1 MNKVVILY
9 WEPGSCGDFVY
20 SLLLAT
26 PREYYGVVNFSP
38 VNTQGRIT
46 PTLLP
51 FFKNNFDHDPEQWY
65 LRTWTTE
72 DITILNKFVS
82 DTQTCV
88 VVPTHR
94 SDQAQFLRS
103 QIPRSLIYGITYPPN
118 MFPLVLK
125 NWCKKVAPYSP
136 ALQTIYD
143 QPIHQ
148 YFKNKNIFGEF
159 ILSEQLKFGSKIKLS
174 VENILDVNISLED
187 IYSKN
192 LSTLNSLFTDHDHVK
207 SMFDRWISQQSSI
220 HQSQYKIPEILQRA
234 LGYNSTASY
243 VDTLNVD
250 LDFFDNKLIQNQTQL
265 SYSNKYFKTLQQA
278 ADFFKN

>member
-9 WEPGSCGDFVY
+9 WEPGSCGDFVH
-20 SLLLAT
+20 SLLLAN
-26 PREYYGVVNFSP
+26 PNEYQGVVTFSP
-38 VNTQGRIT
+38 VNNQGRIT
-46 PTLLP
+46 PTILP
-51 FFKNNFDHDPEQWY
+51 FFNNNFNHDPEQWY
-65 LRTWTTE
+65 LRTWSKE
-72 DITILNKFVS
+72 DIVTLNKFVS
-82 DTQTCV
+82 DSQTCI

-94 SDQAQFLRS
+94 FDQAEFLQS
-103 QIPRSLIYGITYPPN
+103 QISGSMLCGITYPHN

-136 ALQTIYD
+136 VLQTIYN

-174 VENILDVNISLED
+174 VENIFDINISLED

-192 LSTLNSLFTDHDHVK
+192 LSTLNSLFTDHGHVK
-207 SMFDRWISQQSSI
+207 SMFDSWISQQSSI
-220 HQSQYKIPEILQRA
+220 HQSQYKIPEILQQA
-234 LGYNSTASY
+234 LGYNSKANY
-243 VDTLNVD
+243 VDTLNND
-250 LDFFDNKLIQNQTQL
+250 LDFFDNKLIQHQTQL
-265 SYSNKYFKTLQQA
+265 SHSTKYFKTLQQA